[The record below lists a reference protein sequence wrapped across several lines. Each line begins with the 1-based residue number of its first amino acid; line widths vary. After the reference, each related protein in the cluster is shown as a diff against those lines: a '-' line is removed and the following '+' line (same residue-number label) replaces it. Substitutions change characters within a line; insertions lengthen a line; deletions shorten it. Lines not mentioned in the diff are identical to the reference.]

1 MQDFPANSQ
10 KARADQPREKVERV
24 TSAEAVR
31 RKRGLGQKFKE
42 TFMPGDARSVS
53 EHVVQSV
60 ILPGIRD
67 LLFNTLS
74 DGIER
79 MFFGDTHRTRR
90 PPTSPTS
97 YGRVD
102 YQPTPYNRMSGA
114 ATSAQTPQR
123 MLSRGARARHNFDDL
138 IIPSRQEAEEVLDR
152 MYDMLSKYG
161 RVEVSVLYELTGIQ
175 SSHTDMKWGWTDL
188 RGAKAV
194 RLRNGGF
201 LLDLPE
207 PEAFV

>member
-1 MQDFPANSQ
+1 MEDFPTNSQ
-10 KARADQPREKVERV
+10 TARIPREKVERV

-60 ILPGIRD
+60 ILPGVRD
-67 LLFNTLS
+67 LLFDTLS
-74 DGIER
+74 DAIER
-79 MFFGDTHRTRR
+79 MFFGDTRR
-90 PPTSPTS
+90 PRTGGSSITTN
-97 YGRVD
+97 YGRID
-102 YQPTPYNRMSGA
+102 YPTAYNRMSA
-114 ATSAQTPQR
+114 PTARSQPQQR

-152 MYDMLSKYG
+152 MFDMLSKYG

-194 RLRNGGF
+194 KLRNGGF
-201 LLDLPE
+201 LLNLPE

>member
-10 KARADQPREKVERV
+10 KARAEQPREKVEQV
-24 TSAEAVR
+24 TSADAIR
-31 RKRGLGQKFKE
+31 RKRGLGQRFKE

-79 MFFGDTHRTRR
+79 MFFGDTHRPRT
-90 PPTSPTS
+90 PPTSSTA

-102 YQPTPYNRMSGA
+102 YPTPYNRMSA
-114 ATSAQTPQR
+114 SATRPQSPQR
-123 MLSRGARARHNFDDL
+123 SISRGARARHNFDDL

-152 MYDMLSKYG
+152 MFDMLSKYG

-188 RGAKAV
+188 MGAKAV

>member
-1 MQDFPANSQ
+1 MENFPANSN

-31 RKRGLGQKFKE
+31 RKRGLGQKFKD
-42 TFMPGDARSVS
+42 TFMPGDAKSVT
-53 EHVVQSV
+53 EHVVQAV

-79 MFFGDTHRTRR
+79 MFFGESHRPRT
-90 PPTSPTS
+90 PTLPSS
-97 YGRVD
+97 AYGRVN
-102 YQPTPYNRMSGA
+102 YPTTAYNRMSTSS
-114 ATSAQTPQR
+114 ATAPQAQR

-138 IIPSRQEAEEVLDR
+138 VIPSRQEAEEVLDR
-152 MYDMLSKYG
+152 MFDMLSKYG

-207 PEAFV
+207 PEAFA